1 MEIFHRAIFKKFYP
15 VWIIFV
21 LVAGISFLTR
31 TVLLISSAGDIDFSL
46 TNIVGIYFIGL
57 FYDICFAAYLSLPVL
72 LWCWLYT
79 DKIYRKPFYWV
90 VFALFAALLAA
101 ITFFN
106 LVPKELNEVLP
117 IIAGSFVSILLF
129 QFLWLVIK
137 NMPYRLAWRSHGLQ
151 VFFFV
156 LIFLLLFNAVSE
168 YFFWQEFGTRYNFIA
183 VDYLIYTREV
193 AGNIRQS
200 YPVLWI
206 VLAVAILAFFTWR
219 LFSRRL
225 KESVYASASFGKRT
239 AWTICLL
246 AMPVMVYF
254 FVNTRF
260 RNFSNNSFV
269 NELAGNGAYEFGAA
283 YLNNSLD
290 YYKFYPT
297 IPDSIASAELKK
309 QLLERSPGDQFVY
322 PDSLSV
328 EREVH
333 DDQPANKMNVVM
345 ISVESLSASFM
356 EYFGNKSNITP
367 RLDSLSK
374 QSLFFTNF
382 YASGT
387 RTVRGM
393 EALSLAIPPVPGQS
407 ILRRQNNQDLF
418 SLGYVLRTQ
427 GYTTQF
433 FYGGYSS
440 FDNMGPY
447 FKGNGYEV
455 LDRADLSPGEI
466 HYANIWGVA
475 DEDMFTFSLKK
486 MDEDAAKQK
495 PFFAH
500 IMTVSNHRPY
510 TYPEGRIDIS
520 PKKQVRDGAVKYT
533 DYAIGKFILDASS
546 KPWFNNT
553 IFVIVADHCAYAA
566 GKASLPVTGYHIPLL
581 IYAPSHI
588 QPAIDSTLSSQVDLA
603 PTILGL
609 LHISYRSK
617 FFGQDILRIIPGTER
632 IFISTYQGLG
642 YLRNGQLVVLQPPK
656 HAEAYTPDFTKG
668 TSQKTP
674 INDSL
679 LIQAISY
686 YQLAEKIFRS
696 GGYKSH

>member
-1 MEIFHRAIFKKFYP
+1 MRFFHQAIFKKFYP
-15 VWIIFV
+15 VWVIFI
-21 LVAGISFLTR
+21 LVAVISILTR
-31 TVLLISSAGDIDFSL
+31 TVLLIGSSRDIDF
-46 TNIVGIYFIGL
+46 NIVNIAGIYLIGL
-57 FYDICFAAYLSLPVL
+57 FYDLCFAAYLSLPVL
-72 LWCWLYT
+72 LWSWLYT
-79 DKIYRKPFYWV
+79 DKIYRKPFYWI
-90 VFALFAALLAA
+90 VFTLFAALLAA
-101 ITFFN
+101 IIFFN
-106 LVPKELNEVLP
+106 LVPKELNEALP
-117 IIAGSFVSILLF
+117 IIAGSFVSILLI
-129 QFLWLVIK
+129 QFLWLVLK
-137 NMPYRLAWRSHGLQ
+137 NTSYRLAWRTGGLQ

-156 LIFLLLFNAVSE
+156 LIFLLLFNAISE

-206 VLAVAILAFFTWR
+206 VLAVALLSFFTWR
-219 LFSRRL
+219 LIRRKL

-239 AWTICLL
+239 TWTICLL
-246 AMPVMVYF
+246 ILPGLAYF
-254 FVNTRF
+254 FVTNRF

-297 IPDSIASAELKK
+297 IQDSVAFRELKN
-309 QLLERSPGDQFVY
+309 QLRERSPGDQFVY

-328 EREVH
+328 ERDVRY
-333 DDQPANKMNVVM
+333 DQPANKMNVVM

-367 RLDSLSK
+367 QLDSLSK

-418 SLGYVLRTQ
+418 SLGYVLRSQ

-440 FDNMGPY
+440 FDNMGPF

-455 LDRADLSPGEI
+455 LDRSDLAPGEI

-475 DEDMFTFSLKK
+475 DEDMFDYSLKK

-520 PKKQVRDGAVKYT
+520 PKKQIRDGAVKYT
-533 DYAIGKFILDASS
+533 DYAIGKFIRDARS
-546 KPWFNNT
+546 KSWFNNT
-553 IFVIVADHCAYAA
+553 LFIIVADHCAYAA

-581 IYAPSHI
+581 IYSPSHI
-588 QPAIDSTLSSQVDLA
+588 QPVIDSALASQVDLA

-617 FFGQDILRIIPGTER
+617 FIGQDIFRIPPGSER
-632 IFISTYQGLG
+632 VFISTYQGLG
-642 YLRNGQLVVLQPPK
+642 YLRNGQLVVLQPPR
-656 HAEAYTPDFTKG
+656 HAEAYSPDFTNG
-668 TSQKTP
+668 TSQKIP
-674 INDSL
+674 VNDSL
-679 LIQAISY
+679 LRQAISY

-696 GGYKSH
+696 GGYKSN